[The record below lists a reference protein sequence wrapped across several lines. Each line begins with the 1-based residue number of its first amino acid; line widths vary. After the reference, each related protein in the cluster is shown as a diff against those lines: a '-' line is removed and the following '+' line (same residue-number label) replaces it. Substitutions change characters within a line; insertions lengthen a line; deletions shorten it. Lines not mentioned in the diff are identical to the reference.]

1 MKPSDQ
7 KDILEHVNESFGPEP
22 RNGLRRSLQTMLA
35 GFRQDL
41 SAHPSLRG
49 DQTSGRLRPQHK
61 FPFRTVGFQRIL
73 VLASGAVCL
82 TALMAILFISRTP
95 TWADVEKQFGTIRF
109 CSISAYFRNN
119 PFENPLF
126 AQYWFSADGRA
137 RVHIDH
143 YVIFLDKGTRIRS
156 YDVKTRSKG
165 HPYSAIKRLFWDL
178 ERAKES
184 GTPDL
189 RSIIKVLA
197 GEDIVDTTDLVISD
211 TRVAEDLLVFDARST
226 DTLWWMRVWS
236 LRESKLPARI
246 LKWHRKDGRYY
257 ELLFTYSKEQPSIFF
272 DPEAFAAMLDNQSI
286 DQHSLMHMYL
296 QDPGG
301 RAFPTPGS

>member
-1 MKPSDQ
+1 MKPSDG
-7 KDILEHVNESFGPEP
+7 KENLKPVKASFDLDTQGGVD
-22 RNGLRRSLQTMLA
+22 RNLRSMLA
-35 GFRQDL
+35 DFRQDL
-41 SAHPSLRG
+41 SAHPSLQN
-49 DQTSGRLRPQHK
+49 DQPSGWLGRQQKIPFWRIWFRRL
-61 FPFRTVGFQRIL
+61 L
-73 VLASGAVCL
+73 VLASGTVCL
-82 TALMAILFISRTP
+82 TVLMAILFIGRTP
-95 TWADVEKQFGTIRF
+95 TWADVEKQFGTIQF

-126 AQYWFSADGRA
+126 AQYWFGADGRA
-137 RVHIDH
+137 RIHIDH
-143 YVIFLDKGTRIRS
+143 YVIFLERGTRRQS
-156 YDVKTRSKG
+156 YNVKTRSKG

-184 GTPDL
+184 GPPDL
-189 RSIIKVLA
+189 RTIIEVLA
-197 GEDIVDTTDLVISD
+197 GEEIVDTTDLVISD
-211 TRVAEDLLVFDARST
+211 TRVADDLLVFDARSR
-226 DTLWWMRVWS
+226 DTLWWLRVWS

-272 DPEAFAAMLDNQSI
+272 DPEAFAAMLHDQSI
-286 DQHSLMHMYL
+286 DQHSLMNMYL